1 MENNMFLSMEDN
13 KFTEVIDPDN
23 KPFKYVVGGAAII
36 GAGCAIAALCKA
48 GKNGRLIRQA
58 DSHNES
64 NFSEVRGLL
73 GDISTEVAY
82 GSAGVPV
89 IVRNGH
95 ITPVD
100 TNAVRANYNLS
111 LSNLMNPPA
120 QAPQFQP
127 MCYQPPQPVQAAVQ
141 QMPAP
146 QYAPAPVKQ
155 DPQEAATAAIMG
167 NPALMQQIIAGVVN
181 AMTPPASAAP
191 DASTEAPASTNNT
204 KKK

>member
-1 MENNMFLSMEDN
+1 MEGIITTTENN
-13 KFTEVIDPDN
+13 KITEVFDCDG
-23 KPFKYVVGGAAII
+23 KVFKYTV
-36 GAGCAIAALCKA
+36 GCAALVGCGLAVAATAIA
-48 GKNGRLIRQA
+48 GKNSRLIRQTDA
-58 DSHNES
+58 HNAS
-64 NFSEVRGLL
+64 DFSEVRGLL

-111 LSNLMNPPA
+111 VSQLMNPPA

-127 MCYQPPQPVQAAVQ
+127 MCYQPPQPVQQTVQ

-155 DPQEAATAAIMG
+155 DTQEAATAAIVG

-181 AMTPPASAAP
+181 AMTPPASAEP
-191 DASTEAPASTNNT
+191 DASAEAPASTNNA

>member
-1 MENNMFLSMEDN
+1 MEGIITTTENN
-13 KFTEVIDPDN
+13 KITEVFDCDG
-23 KPFKYVVGGAAII
+23 KVFKYTV
-36 GAGCAIAALCKA
+36 GCAALVGCGLAVAATAIA
-48 GKNGRLIRQA
+48 GKNSRLIRQTDA
-58 DSHNES
+58 HNAS
-64 NFSEVRGLL
+64 DFSEVRGLL

-111 LSNLMNPPA
+111 LSNLMNPPT

-127 MCYQPPQPVQAAVQ
+127 MCYQPPQPVQ

-181 AMTPPASAAP
+181 AMTPPAS
-191 DASTEAPASTNNT
+191 DSTEPVNNVPASTT